1 MIKVQFYDYGCG
13 VLDIENELGITEDV
27 DVFLKEKIPEL
38 ELECSD
44 CMCDLEDN
52 LILWFSSK
60 DEEKCMQ
67 KIDAL
72 IKSCISSLSH
82 MQYSVKL
89 TSDYSWY
96 D

>member
-13 VLDIENELGITEDV
+13 VLDIENELGITEDI
-27 DVFLKEKIPEL
+27 DDFLMQNIPEL

-44 CMCDLEDN
+44 CMCDLADN
-52 LILWFSSK
+52 LILWFSAK

-67 KIDAL
+67 KIHDL
-72 IKSCISSLSH
+72 IKSYISSQSH
-82 MQYSVKL
+82 MEYSVKL

>member
-13 VLDIENELGITEDV
+13 VLDIENELGITEDI
-27 DVFLKEKIPEL
+27 DDFLMQNITEL

-52 LILWFSSK
+52 LILWFSAK

-67 KIDAL
+67 KIHDL
-72 IKSCISSLSH
+72 INSYISSQSH

>member
-13 VLDIENELGITEDV
+13 VLNIENELGITEDIE
-27 DVFLKEKIPEL
+27 DFLMKNIPEL

-52 LILWFSSK
+52 LILWFTAE

-67 KIDAL
+67 KIHDL
-72 IKSCISSLSH
+72 IKPCISSLSH

>member
-13 VLDIENELGITEDV
+13 VLDIENELGITEDIE
-27 DVFLKEKIPEL
+27 DFLMKNIPEL

-44 CMCDLEDN
+44 CMFDLEDN
-52 LILWFSSK
+52 LILWFTAE

-67 KIDAL
+67 KIHDL
-72 IKSCISSLSH
+72 IKPCISSLSH